1 MLARQP
7 ESDDKGAPSP
17 SRLKVVG
24 DRALGT
30 EVSGG
35 QRRFA
40 FFRNGID
47 RFRTF
52 TREQP
57 ERYKRM
63 LDRLIVVAVVV
74 VLVVAMYI
82 LIVDPS

>member
-7 ESDDKGAPSP
+7 ESDDKGATSP

-30 EVSGG
+30 EVTGRH
-35 QRRFA
+35 QRFA
-40 FFRNGID
+40 FFRNGVD

-52 TREQP
+52 VREQP

-63 LDRLIVVAVVV
+63 LDRLIVLGVVV